1 MKKLLLTFFA
11 VLLIASLTACGSG
24 TASSSKG
31 SKEGGSITIA
41 VSGDPDV
48 LNPNYAS
55 DRVTL
60 TIQQAL
66 FAPLFYISG
75 RKVIPAL
82 ADKLTVSKDQKTY
95 KLILKKN
102 LKWQDGKPLTAKDV
116 VFTINTILDPKQNSD
131 LRGNFVFNNEPVK
144 AVALDNQT
152 VQFTLPTVAPS
163 FQLNLEQLFPI
174 PQHVFAN
181 ESNLQKSTKNNHPI
195 GSGPYQFVTYKP
207 GQYVELKR
215 FDGYYAGKP
224 HLDKV
229 VFQIAKDQN
238 AANLGLQN
246 GSIQLKAIQPE
257 DVANVTGKGNVDVV
271 SYPEYRL
278 NYATFNE
285 NVPAF
290 KNKTFRQAISYAL
303 NREDI
308 IKSAYGSNKYAVPAS
323 SIFTSDVKFQ
333 DTNVQTYPYNL
344 TKAKQL
350 LDQSKVDKKKPFTI
364 LYLNNNKAQ
373 ESIALYFQQQFKKIG
388 LNLQL
393 KPTDPAAFTNIELD
407 RKSTADGIL
416 LNGYI
421 MGPEAD
427 TYKMLFQSA
436 SQYNYANYHNA
447 ALDKVWDTASVETNQ
462 TKRFAE
468 YDQIQKQL
476 ADDAVLYPI
485 SYDDALFAISK
496 NYGGIDAAKPQPV
509 TILRDL
515 SKLYLK

>member
-1 MKKLLLTFFA
+1 MRKLIITFF
-11 VLLIASLTACGSG
+11 VVIMIAALTACGSNN
-24 TASSSKG
+24 AAPSKK
-31 SKEGGSITIA
+31 SKDGGSITLA
-41 VSGDPDV
+41 VPADPLV

-66 FAPLFYISG
+66 FAPLFYING
-75 RKVIPAL
+75 RNVTPAL
-82 ADKLTVSKDQKTY
+82 AEKLTVSKDQKTY
-95 KLILKKN
+95 ELTLKKN
-102 LKWQDGKPLTAKDV
+102 LKWHDGKALTAKDV
-116 VFTINTILDPKQNSD
+116 VFTLNSILDKKQNSD
-131 LRGNFVFNNEPVK
+131 LRGNFVFNNKPVK

-152 VQFTLPTVAPS
+152 VKFTLPEVAPS
-163 FQLNLEQLFPI
+163 FQLNLEQLYPI

-195 GSGPYQFVTYKP
+195 GSGPYQFVTYKS
-207 GQYVELKR
+207 GQYVELKK
-215 FDGYYAGKP
+215 FNDFFGGKP

-229 VFQIAKDQN
+229 IFRVAKDQN

-246 GSIQLKAIQPE
+246 GSIQLKAIQPA

-308 IKSAYGSNKYAVPAS
+308 IKSAYGSNKYAIPAS
-323 SIFTSDVKFQ
+323 SIFTADVKFQ
-333 DTNVQTYPYNL
+333 NKNVQTYPYDL
-344 TKAKQL
+344 AKAKQL
-350 LDQSKVDKKKPFTI
+350 LDQSKVDKKQQLTI

-393 KPTDPAAFTNIELD
+393 KPTDPAAWGNYALN
-407 RKSTADGIL
+407 RKSTAYGIL

-427 TYKMLFQSA
+427 TYKVLFQST
-436 SQYNYANYHNA
+436 SPYNYANYHNA
-447 ALDKVWDTASVETNQ
+447 KLDKVWDAASVETDQ
-462 TKRFAE
+462 AKRSAD
-468 YDQIQKQL
+468 YDQIQNKI

-496 NYGGIDAAKPQPV
+496 KYGGIKEAKPQPV